1 MRSSGWLRTKTSTL
15 SLLNILFLYRE
26 EILSSGCREVLLMT
40 KLDKIKDALIKWDED
55 TVSHLAKEILETWV
69 CERNFR

>member
-1 MRSSGWLRTKTSTL
+1 
-15 SLLNILFLYRE
+15 
-26 EILSSGCREVLLMT
+26 MT